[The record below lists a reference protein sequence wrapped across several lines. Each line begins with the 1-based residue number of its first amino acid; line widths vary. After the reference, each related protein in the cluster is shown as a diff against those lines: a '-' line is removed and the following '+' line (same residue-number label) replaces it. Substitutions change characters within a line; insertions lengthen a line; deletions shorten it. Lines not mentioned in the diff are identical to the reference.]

1 MYVEIQPHECIHSVF
16 FLMNKEIQLLFQS
29 LTISFMDT
37 AEILRSLLLDWP
49 SGKRLEDHCEGFPV
63 LRMCFLGWLRG
74 QRCLIDFFA
83 YRNRQHL
90 KTAITF
96 EIYNFWEDLRL
107 KMWILIPPSLITWT
121 LVRCCERLHC
131 RGVVFSYV
139 QWPCLSNLRPN
150 KINLVHMILKNSG
163 VPWFSLPCVV
173 K

>member
-1 MYVEIQPHECIHSVF
+1 MNAFIQFF

-29 LTISFMDT
+29 PTISFMDA

-107 KMWILIPPSLITWT
+107 KMWLLIPPSLI
-121 LVRCCERLHC
+121 CER
-131 RGVVFSYV
+131 
-139 QWPCLSNLRPN
+139 WAD
-150 KINLVHMILKNSG
+150 
-163 VPWFSLPCVV
+163 VV
-173 K
+173 KYFIAGALCSAMCSGLASVIWGQIKLI